1 MIKSAHNRTRGTEA
15 MKMYDFSK
23 TFFSSKRADAFKA
36 ELLALGIEAVIVSER
51 DYLNAAGTLYYLKW
65 NKD

>member
-1 MIKSAHNRTRGTEA
+1 
-15 MKMYDFSK
+15 MYDFSK

-51 DYLNAAGTLYYLKW
+51 DYLNAAGTLYYVKW